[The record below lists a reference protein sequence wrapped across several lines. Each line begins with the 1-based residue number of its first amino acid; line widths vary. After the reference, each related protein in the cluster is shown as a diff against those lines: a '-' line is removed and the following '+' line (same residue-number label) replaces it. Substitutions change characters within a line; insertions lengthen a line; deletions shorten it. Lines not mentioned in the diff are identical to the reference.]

1 MHILV
6 RVGCDL
12 NLVVDGDKSGL
23 VDEGLQPLGRQCRVP
38 RGVDICGIRD
48 GENVRAV
55 RVDT

>member
-1 MHILV
+1 M